1 MYELAEI
8 ECPRDTPDGTR
19 LEVLIP
25 GRQLSRLINDK
36 GIKKVEI
43 RLDDGRHI
51 SAEQRKKIYATV
63 RDISDWSGYI
73 PEVQKEWL
81 KYLHISLTGCEYF
94 SLSNCSMDTAR
105 EFINTLMAYA
115 LENGI
120 PLSDFGVNRTD
131 DIDKYL
137 WYTLKT
143 KKCCVCGRDGE
154 IHHVDRIGMA
164 GTGTRL
170 TIPNIE
176 RCAYAGSITRYATTG
191 GSSASMRCTTYTA
204 SYSMKS
210 RGTSRMHLNNISREY
225 GRREGARCRDSGR
238 DIENGEERRRPRLC
252 PVCPDRHGT

>member
-1 MYELAEI
+1 MYEPAEI

-25 GRQLSRLINDK
+25 GKQLSGLINDK

-51 SAEQRKKIYATV
+51 SIDQRKKAYATI

-73 PEVQKEWL
+73 PEVEKEWM

-154 IHHVDRIGMA
+154 IHHVDRIGM
-164 GTGTRL
+164 GRNRHKVDDSEYRKMCL
-170 TIPNIE
+170 CRIHHTI
-176 RCAYAGSITRYATTG
+176 CHD
-191 GSSASMRCTTYTA
+191 
-204 SYSMKS
+204 
-210 RGTSRMHLNNISREY
+210 RGQKRFDDMYH
-225 GRREGARCRDSGR
+225 
-238 DIENGEERRRPRLC
+238 
-252 PVCPDRHGT
+252 VHGIIFNEIPGHRKDAPE